1 MVEHLRDFAHTQ
13 WGRGVDRLKA
23 RKGLLGALVTRVD
36 ELVTLLGLRER
47 ADGSTEAPSDVSA
60 SQPPPQ
66 QPKPPAAPRRPLPGD
81 DDEKTPVYVPARPE
95 PPAAPRRPLPGDDD
109 EKTPVYVPAR
119 PTRVVDF
126 PPKPKAESDSES
138 APTSPPGPAS
148 TSAEPLVEGFFVA
161 RIVTGASNAPPPDA
175 PGGLISNGSL
185 GALPMDYAD
194 DTLVL
199 LPRDP
204 HTLFAFWDFK
214 ATTRERAAQGL
225 EYPRAVMR
233 LYDDHDTPLGVI
245 DVALESR
252 SFYIGGLPAGR
263 PYRVELHFVG
273 RDGRSRRIGHSSN
286 RVFLP
291 PAGPSADT
299 SVRFL
304 RMPSPAAWRAE
315 PRPGSV
321 SLRLESDQD
330 RDYIT
335 WRRVLLPGSAEH
347 LEPRVPSRAAP
358 PGEQGAPAPGYLHVP
373 RAEGSSSE
381 GRVGGPGPAER
392 PSGEAPAP
400 VGPETAPPERW
411 VWSHGPGGS
420 SEIWLDSAGPSGSSE
435 QGAWSRGV
443 PAAGGDSR
451 GPAGLFAHG
460 FVSQGP
466 VGSSEQASGVPRARE
481 GVVQWIGSHGPAGSS
496 EQGPDV
502 SRAREGVV
510 QWIGSHGPAGSSEQ
524 VPGASQRGEGVV
536 QWMWVYGPVASEQ
549 GPGPS
554 GASGQWVWSSGP
566 AGSSEQGP
574 GSSGPPGAAG
584 QWVWSSGPAGSS
596 AQGPG
601 PSGPPGAAGQW
612 VWSSGPAGSSGP
624 GW

>member
-1 MVEHLRDFAHTQ
+1 MVEHLREFAHAQ
-13 WGRGVDRLKA
+13 WGRGVERLKA

-36 ELVTLLGLRER
+36 ELVTLMGLRER
-47 ADGSTEAPSDVSA
+47 APGSTGTPSGDSE
-60 SQPPPQ
+60 SQPPRPQ
-66 QPKPPAAPRRPLPGD
+66 TRAEAEAEEAPLEAIPFEATPSPDVSPG
-81 DDEKTPVYVPARPE
+81 ETRAPE
-95 PPAAPRRPLPGDDD
+95 PPASS
-109 EKTPVYVPAR
+109 TPPEA
-119 PTRVVDF
+119 
-126 PPKPKAESDSES
+126 S
-138 APTSPPGPAS
+138 APPAPPAPPAPAPPPEPVR

-161 RIVTGASNAPPPDA
+161 RTVTGASNAPPPDA

-185 GALPMDYAD
+185 GSLPTDYAD
-194 DTLVL
+194 DTVVL

-204 HTLFAFWDFK
+204 HTLFVFWDFK

-233 LYDDHDTPLGVI
+233 LYDAQDTLLGAV

-273 RDGRSRRIGHSSN
+273 RDGHSRRIGHSSN

-304 RMPSPAAWRAE
+304 RMPSPAAWCAE

-321 SLRLESDQD
+321 SLRLEPDQAH
-330 RDYIT
+330 DYIT
-335 WRRVLLPGSAEH
+335 WSRVLLPGSAER

-358 PGEQGAPAPGYLHVP
+358 PGEQGAPTPGYLHVP

-381 GRVGGPGPAER
+381 GRMGVPGPVES
-392 PSGEAPAP
+392 PSGEAPGP
-400 VGPETAPPERW
+400 TGPETAPLERW
-411 VWSHGPGGS
+411 VWSLGPGGS
-420 SEIWLDSAGPSGSSE
+420 SERWLDSAGPSGSSE
-435 QGAWSRGV
+435 QGARAMGV
-443 PAAGGDSR
+443 PVAGGDSR
-451 GPAGLFAHG
+451 GLVGPFAHG

-496 EQGPDV
+496 EQ
-502 SRAREGVV
+502 
-510 QWIGSHGPAGSSEQ
+510 
-524 VPGASQRGEGVV
+524 VPGASRRGEGVV
-536 QWMWVYGPVASEQ
+536 QWMWVYGPAASEQ
-549 GPGPS
+549 GL
-554 GASGQWVWSSGP
+554 A
-566 AGSSEQGP
+566 
-574 GSSGPPGAAG
+574 GPPGAAG

-596 AQGPG
+596 EQGPG
-601 PSGPPGAAGQW
+601 PGSSPGVAGLW

>member
-1 MVEHLRDFAHTQ
+1 MADRKSIMVEHLREFAHTQ

-36 ELVTLLGLRER
+36 ELVTLMGLRER
-47 ADGSTEAPSDVSA
+47 ADGSTEAPPGVSA
-60 SQPPPQ
+60 TRSPPEREQPTPRSEA
-66 QPKPPAAPRRPLPGD
+66 PAASKRPLPGD
-81 DDEKTPVYVPARPE
+81 DDEKTPVYVPTRP
-95 PPAAPRRPLPGDDD
+95 A
-109 EKTPVYVPAR
+109 
-119 PTRVVDF
+119 RVVDF
-126 PPKPKAESDSES
+126 PPKQS
-138 APTSPPGPAS
+138 APLEATASSDVSTPAPVAPPEPAR

-185 GALPMDYAD
+185 GSLPVDYAD
-194 DTLVL
+194 DTVML

-204 HTLFAFWDFK
+204 HTLFVFWDFK
-214 ATTRERAAQGL
+214 VTTRERAAQGL
-225 EYPRAVMR
+225 EYPRTVMR
-233 LYDDHDTPLGVI
+233 LYDDHDTLLGVI

-291 PAGPSADT
+291 PAGPSSDT

-304 RMPSPAAWRAE
+304 RVPSPAALRAV

-321 SLRLESDQD
+321 SLRFEPDEE

-335 WRRVLLPGSAEH
+335 WRRVLLPGSAER
-347 LEPRVPSRAAP
+347 LEPHVPSRAAP
-358 PGEQGAPAPGYLHVP
+358 PGEQVAPTPGYLHVP

-381 GRVGGPGPAER
+381 GRVGAPRPAES
-392 PSGEAPAP
+392 PSGEAPVP
-400 VGPETAPPERW
+400 PESERAPPERW

-435 QGAWSRGV
+435 QGARPMGV

-451 GPAGLFAHG
+451 GPAGPSAHG

-466 VGSSEQASGVPRARE
+466 AGSSEQASGVPRARE

-496 EQGPDV
+496 EQGPGV
-502 SRAREGVV
+502 SGAREGVV

-549 GPGPS
+549 GPGLAGPP

-574 GSSGPPGAAG
+574 GPAGPPGAAG

-596 AQGPG
+596 EQGPG
-601 PSGPPGAAGQW
+601 PGGPSGATGLW